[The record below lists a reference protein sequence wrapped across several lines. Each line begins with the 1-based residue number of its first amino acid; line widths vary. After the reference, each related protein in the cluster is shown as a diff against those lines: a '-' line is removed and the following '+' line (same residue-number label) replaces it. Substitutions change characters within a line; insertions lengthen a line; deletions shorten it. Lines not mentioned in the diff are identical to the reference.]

1 MSLDRPALV
10 VGGVEYN
17 FKVLDP
23 DLKTSVGWAHHGIAV
38 LGDGSIVVAAPDNA
52 SLLRLD
58 PTGRERHRVGT
69 ELVEMHGITA
79 LRSDSD
85 VIWVADN
92 GEKAIPG
99 RPSYGIFARRG
110 RVVALG
116 LDGIVRREI
125 VVPQIDA
132 YATATW
138 KPCAVAVDEE
148 GLGGSGDVWVADGYG
163 RSLIH
168 RFSRDG
174 RWLATVDGS
183 ESGTSFNT
191 PHDLLVDRR
200 RGFPEIYVA
209 DRSNAR
215 LVVLDVE
222 GRFLRV
228 VGEGVLSSPS
238 GLAISGLLLFV
249 AELRGRLAVLDAT
262 DRLVGYLGTSDA
274 PERPGWP
281 NALNDRGET
290 IRVPDLA
297 ASSFNSPHGIDTD
310 RAGAVYVS
318 EWLVGGR
325 IVRLTPTD

>member
-1 MSLDRPALV
+1 MSADRSPLV

-23 DLKTSVGWAHHGIAV
+23 DLETSVGWAHHGIAV
-38 LGDGSIVVAAPDNA
+38 LGDGSIVAAAPDDA

-58 PTGRERHRVGT
+58 PTGRERDRVGT

-79 LRSDSD
+79 LQSTSD

-92 GEKAIPG
+92 GEKATPG
-99 RPSYGIFARRG
+99 RPSYGRLARRG

-116 LDGIVRREI
+116 LDGIVRQEI
-125 VVPQIDA
+125 VVPEIDA
-132 YATATW
+132 YATEAW

-148 GLGGSGDVWVADGYG
+148 GLGGSGDVWVVDGYG
-163 RSLIH
+163 QSLLH
-168 RFSRDG
+168 RFSREG
-174 RWLATVDGS
+174 RCLATVDGS
-183 ESGTSFNT
+183 ESGTCFST
-191 PHDLLVDRR
+191 PHDLLIDRR

-215 LVVLDVE
+215 LVVLDLK
-222 GRFLRV
+222 GRLLRV
-228 VGEGVLSSPS
+228 AGEGVLSSPS
-238 GLAISGLLLFV
+238 GLATSGSLLFV

-262 DRLVGYLGTSDA
+262 DRLVGYLGASDA
-274 PERPGWP
+274 PERLGWP
-281 NALNDRGET
+281 NALNDRGDT
-290 IRVPDLA
+290 IRVPDLTA
-297 ASSFNSPHGIDTD
+297 GSFNSPHGIDTD

-325 IVRLTPTD
+325 IVRLTPAY